1 MKMEDISWAAKD
13 IFWFVIAG
21 LLLFAVLS
29 QFAEAEDCYNPT
41 GYENRELYPEI
52 KYRRA
57 PNKRDRAIIKR
68 AKTRKVNVIKYF
80 IKDTPFVTSTF
91 ETLGYDK
98 SAAVGRKANSEIA
111 LKLTQGWLGEGD
123 DTYLTDHQDLVYE
136 IKCEERNWCR
146 KAYNRTP
153 AIRTICFQ
161 ELHVLPKHRE
171 LYQGIV
177 IASFGE
183 VRRDRVE

>member
-1 MKMEDISWAAKD
+1 MKDISWAAKD
-13 IFWFVIAG
+13 IFWLVIAG

-41 GYENRELYPEI
+41 GYENRTLYPEI

-57 PNKRDRAIIKR
+57 PNKRGKAIIKR
-68 AKTRKVNVIKYF
+68 AKTRKANVIKYF

-98 SAAVGRKANSEIA
+98 SAAVGRKANSDIA

-146 KAYNRTP
+146 KAYKNP
-153 AIRTICFQ
+153 SQCFQ
-161 ELHVLPKHRE
+161 ELHLLPQLRH
-171 LYQGIV
+171 LYQGII

-183 VRRDRVE
+183 IRRYDVR